1 MAKSSLLFIGIKGTV
16 MALDRAT
23 GQQVWVTKLKG
34 GDFVNVALEDGD
46 LYATNKGEIFC
57 LDPATG
63 QIRWRNPLKGYGWGL
78 VSIASAGSSQSLLIR
93 AKQAEDEAAA
103 AAAGGA
109 GGATF

>member
-16 MALDRAT
+16 LALDRAT
-23 GQQVWVTKLKG
+23 GQQVWITKLKG
-34 GDFVNVALEDGD
+34 SDFVNVVQEDGD

-78 VSIASAGSSQSLLIR
+78 VSIASAGSGQSLLIR

-103 AAAGGA
+103 AAATSS
-109 GGATF
+109 TF

>member
-16 MALDRAT
+16 LALDRAT
-23 GQQVWVTKLKG
+23 GRQVWITKLKG
-34 GDFVNVALEDGD
+34 GDFVNVAMEDGD

-63 QIRWRNPLKGYGWGL
+63 QIRWRNPLKGFGWGL
-78 VSIASAGSSQSLLIR
+78 ISIASAGSGQAVLIR

-103 AAAGGA
+103 AGAAGGA
-109 GGATF
+109 GAAG